1 MVLFIF
7 VIIVCGTISCNT
19 FSHAGKK
26 RDLTQFNFY
35 LEKSAISGG
44 KNVKTAFFPF
54 EVYLY
59 RVERLGTKWNTI
71 FKI

>member
-19 FSHAGKK
+19 SSHAGKK

-35 LEKSAISGG
+35 LEKSAISGEKKC
-44 KNVKTAFFPF
+44 KNC
-54 EVYLY
+54 
-59 RVERLGTKWNTI
+59 I
-71 FKI
+71 FSFWSLFV

>member
-19 FSHAGKK
+19 SSHAGKK
-26 RDLTQFNFY
+26 RDLTQFNLY

-44 KNVKTAFFPF
+44 KIVKTAFFPF

-59 RVERLGTKWNTI
+59 RVERLGTK
-71 FKI
+71 